1 MGSLDSLLD
10 TMTNVVGVLI
20 VVLIV
25 TQVNVSSAA
34 KRIRRGGPMLRHLR
48 ISAARLQLG
57 GLPRRLDQNSAS
69 QRSRDATPN
78 LPAQLGGPVV
88 PSRWVFGPSL

>member
-1 MGSLDSLLD
+1 MARRRKNSGAMGSLDSLLD

-34 KRIRRGGPMLRHLR
+34 KRIR
-48 ISAARLQLG
+48 A
-57 GLPRRLDQNSAS
+57 
-69 QRSRDATPN
+69 N
-78 LPAQLGGPVV
+78 LPEVTVSMMVRLGQLSKAFTP
-88 PSRWVFGPSL
+88 